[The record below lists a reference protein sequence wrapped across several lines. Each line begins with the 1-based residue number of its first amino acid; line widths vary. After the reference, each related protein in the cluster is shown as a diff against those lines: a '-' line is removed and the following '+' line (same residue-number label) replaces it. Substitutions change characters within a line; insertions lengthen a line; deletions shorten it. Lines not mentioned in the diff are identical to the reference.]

1 MKKVFVVLAILAIA
15 SVAQAELLAT
25 WTFAGGAGTVTE
37 NATVNADQVVF
48 GDLVRTGLGQ
58 ASTAAGQFSSNGW
71 DDGGQVEFSLTV
83 NANYQIANA
92 ALNMTS
98 VQGSNTGPR
107 NTSWYLGAAAVGT
120 VLTRTASTTVSWNS
134 SLGRIAAG
142 AGQTLSIRAT
152 DSVSVTGGTISAAGS
167 FRIND
172 LTFNGDITDAVP
184 EPATMSLL
192 GLGALAMVLR
202 RKMSK

>member
-1 MKKVFVVLAILAIA
+1 MKKLIIALVVMAIA
-15 SVAQAELLAT
+15 SVASAELLAS
-25 WTFAGGAGTVTE
+25 WTFAGGNGTSSLNTGAA
-37 NATVNADQVVF
+37 NIGQITVGNLARV
-48 GDLVRTGLGQ
+48 GLGTS
-58 ASTAAGQFSSNGW
+58 STAAGQFSSNGW

-120 VLTRTASTTVSWNS
+120 VLTRTVSTTTSWNS
-134 SLGRIAAG
+134 SLGTIAAG

-152 DSVSVTGGTISAAGS
+152 DSVSVTGGTPASAGS

-172 LTFNGDITDAVP
+172 LSFNGDIQAVP